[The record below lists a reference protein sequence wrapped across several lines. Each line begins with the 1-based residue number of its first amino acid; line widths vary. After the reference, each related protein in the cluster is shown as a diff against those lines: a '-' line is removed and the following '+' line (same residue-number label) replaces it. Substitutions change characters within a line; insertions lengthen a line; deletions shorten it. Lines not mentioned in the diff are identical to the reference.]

1 MKIVR
6 TFNNEA
12 TCLEIPHENIGDTI
26 TVSITSK
33 YGTGEASTKSM
44 EIPKVLAQQLIQAVY
59 LGMGLNN
66 PQSLLPTFN
75 VIL

>member
-6 TFNNEA
+6 TFNNA
-12 TCLEIPHENIGDTI
+12 STCLEIPHENITDTL
-26 TVSITSK
+26 TVSITQN
-33 YGTGEASTKSM
+33 YGTDQASTAQI
-44 EIPKVLAQQLIQAVY
+44 EIPKVLAQQLVNAVY